1 MGLFHLGRGYS
12 SEPQVERI
20 DLREDHSKKRTAAAI
35 LLAAVGIAA
44 LAWAVNGL
52 LSRESGWTAIEADT
66 SEKSCAGEFVF
77 YYHLGADGSS
87 PSAQYK
93 ALTAVYSQAASD
105 AEQLFSASAED
116 GDKYGLHLLNRH
128 VNEPVTLEKEVWEA
142 LSLLNESESREMFL
156 APVYE
161 QYTTL
166 FFCSTDEEAS
176 DLDPYRNEEQRA
188 LLLEMAAF
196 ANDSRHIRIILEDG
210 NRATLCVSDE
220 YLRYAKENG
229 IETFVDLYWMKN
241 AFAADYMAEKIAA
254 QGFTDG
260 YLTCG
265 DGFTRSLGGD
275 VSVSALLYDRV
286 DKRIYE
292 AASVDF
298 GKVKSVVMFHDFPL
312 SKTNARFY
320 YQFAD
325 GEMVTP
331 YVAPSDG
338 LCQNAVSCLAVY
350 SDTRSCAQAVLAGRK
365 AYIATEFE
373 PTQLKTALEDAYGF
387 IFCQEYAIVRSSD
400 RVTASDLYHDN
411 EVTYSAE
418 FLE

>member
-20 DLREDHSKKRTAAAI
+20 DLRGDHIKKRTAAAI

-44 LAWAVNGL
+44 LVWAVNGL

-77 YYHLGADGSS
+77 YYHLGADDSS

-93 ALTAVYSQAASD
+93 ALTVVYSQAAAD
-105 AEQLFSASAED
+105 AEQLFSVSVED
-116 GDKYGLHLLNRH
+116 GDIRGLRLLNRH

-166 FFCSTDEEAS
+166 FFCSTDEEAG

-196 ANDSRHIRIILEDG
+196 ANDPQHIRVILEDG

-241 AFAADYMAEKIAA
+241 AFAADYMAEKMAA

-265 DGFTRSLGGD
+265 DGFTRSLGGN
-275 VSVSALLYDRV
+275 VSVSCLLYDRT

-312 SKTNARFY
+312 SKTNDRFY

-331 YVAPSDG
+331 YVEPSDG

-350 SDTRSCAQAVLAGRK
+350 SDTRSCAQAVLAARK
-365 AYIATEFE
+365 AYVAEDFR
-373 PTQLKTALEDAYGF
+373 PDALKTALGDADGF
-387 IFCQEYAIVRSSD
+387 VWCQDCRVIRSSG
-400 RVTASDLYHDN
+400 RVSASDLYHDD
-411 EVTYSAE
+411 EMAYAVETLS
-418 FLE
+418 